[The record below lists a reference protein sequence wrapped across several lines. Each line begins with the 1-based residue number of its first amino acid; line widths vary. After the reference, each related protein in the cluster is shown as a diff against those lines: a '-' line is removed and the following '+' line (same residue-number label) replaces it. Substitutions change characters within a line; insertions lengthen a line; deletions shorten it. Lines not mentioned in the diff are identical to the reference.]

1 MKRKQVFL
9 LHFARLFVS
18 LQRKSLLTMAKH
30 FRLYL
35 LLTVLA
41 VFVFTSSVDLWAF
54 YQAVKTENH
63 VRYVG
68 MMNIASEKIAKTI
81 RGMEMNAMN
90 KFDEVEKH
98 LDSPE
103 SVIAAL
109 KSKTSLNPDVRGYFA
124 AFEPNYFEQEGT
136 WFEPYV
142 VHVDTSDFEVRMVGS
157 ARHNYHKS
165 EWYVR
170 AKKSNKSFWAHPY
183 FYYDGSD
190 ISGHY
195 TTFVQPVY
203 DEQGRLAC
211 VCEPPL
217 SNEES
222 PRVALQCGKIL

>member
-1 MKRKQVFL
+1 
-9 LHFARLFVS
+9 
-18 LQRKSLLTMAKH
+18 MAKH

-41 VFVFTSSVDLWAF
+41 VFVFTSSVAIWAF

-90 KFDEVEKH
+90 EFDEVEKH

-109 KSKTSLNPDVRGYFA
+109 ESKTSLNPDVRGYFA

-142 VHVDTSDFEVRMVGS
+142 VHVDTSDFEVRMVGTLTMS
-157 ARHNYHKS
+157 MSRYMFPKS
-165 EWYVR
+165 TL
-170 AKKSNKSFWAHPY
+170 SSISPY
-183 FYYDGSD
+183 R
-190 ISGHY
+190 
-195 TTFVQPVY
+195 TLV
-203 DEQGRLAC
+203 LAC
-211 VCEPPL
+211 LRMPMSSSTSRLPRLTC
-217 SNEES
+217 S
-222 PRVALQCGKIL
+222 PKASASACL